1 MEIRYKVTG
10 MTCQH
15 CVAHVTEEVT
25 AIPGVE
31 AVDVNL
37 DGTMIV
43 TSPEPIGFDDIEEAV
58 TEAGNYKVALAE

>member
-1 MEIRYKVTG
+1 MQTEYQVTG

-43 TSPEPIGFDDIEEAV
+43 TSREPIGFDDIEEAV
-58 TEAGNYKVALAE
+58 TEAGNYQVTPAD